1 MKIEQIIDILR
12 NNSNYWISRKLD
24 DDTYDNLEID
34 DAQEGDVVWFNKDA
48 TQEDML
54 EVKKVL
60 TQRNLHMYS
69 KNLAEKG
76 KMIYSKSGAFSF
88 LVLPNQAK
96 WSND

>member
-34 DAQEGDVVWFNKDA
+34 DAQEGDVVWFNIDA

-54 EVKKVL
+54 DVKKVL